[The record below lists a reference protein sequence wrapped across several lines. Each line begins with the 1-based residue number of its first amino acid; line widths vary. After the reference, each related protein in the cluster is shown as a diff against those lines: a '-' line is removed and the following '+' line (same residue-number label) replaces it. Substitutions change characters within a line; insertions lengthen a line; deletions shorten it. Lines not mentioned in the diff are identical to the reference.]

1 MAKRKKSNNSMLVL
15 LVTLL
20 FAAVSI
26 VMLFLPGVKVENY
39 DLNYKIYQVAFGY
52 SEEYKLLTTRTIEIL
67 NTSFVAMLP
76 IILLVVGV
84 VLVVLKL
91 VVMQKS
97 GLIALLACVAFVA
110 AGVLFFMMPNFVE
123 INKNASEFLAM
134 LPEAIKNLI
143 SGSIDFELAYGAI
156 VAGVCSVLAGLSSI
170 GSVLV
175 K

>member
-20 FAAVSI
+20 FAVVSI
-26 VMLFLPGVKVENY
+26 VMLFLPGIKGKLLGSEY
-39 DLNYKIYQVAFGY
+39 TSFQVAFGC
-52 SEEYKLLTTRTIEIL
+52 SEVVWGEKVQIL
-67 NTSFVAMLP
+67 DASFTAMLP

-110 AGVLFFMMPNFVE
+110 AGVLFFMMPNFVAGDD
-123 INKNASEFLAM
+123 IGL
-134 LPEAIKNLI
+134 
-143 SGSIDFELAYGAI
+143 FELAYGAI